1 LEWGLEDL
9 EVVKSYRIPVEAPRD
24 LIDEYFRLRG
34 MKCRVLNGS
43 RKQNRKLS
51 KWNARTSSNGL
62 DY

>member
-1 LEWGLEDL
+1 M
-9 EVVKSYRIPVEAPRD
+9 EVLKSYRIPVETPKD
-24 LIDEYFRLRG
+24 LIDEYFRLKG
-34 MKCRVLNGS
+34 TKCRVLNGS